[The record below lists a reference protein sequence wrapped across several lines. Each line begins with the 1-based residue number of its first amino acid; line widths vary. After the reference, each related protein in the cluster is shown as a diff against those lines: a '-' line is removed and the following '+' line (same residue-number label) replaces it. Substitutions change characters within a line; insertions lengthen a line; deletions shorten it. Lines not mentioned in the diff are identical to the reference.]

1 MLTGKAITVK
11 VRFDLAPFEVQIKP
25 LNVQL

>member
-1 MLTGKAITVK
+1 MLTGKAIQVK
-11 VRFDLAPFEVQIKP
+11 VRFDLAPFDVQVKP